1 MARQWLRHKPSSLL
15 TQQYNVWFA
24 KIMSQINLPSF
35 LSVRRLQTALP
46 HSFFE
51 SNQDL
56 FFFFFLESLLPGTNA
71 KDFALLLSCD

>member
-15 TQQYNVWFA
+15 TQHNVWFA

-35 LSVRRLQTALP
+35 LSVRRLQTPLL

-51 SNQDL
+51 SNQVL
-56 FFFFFLESLLPGTNA
+56 FFLESLLPGTNA

>member
-1 MARQWLRHKPSSLL
+1 MAWQWLRHKPSSLL
-15 TQQYNVWFA
+15 AQQYNVWFA

-35 LSVRRLQTALP
+35 LSVRRLQTPLL

-56 FFFFFLESLLPGTNA
+56 FFQESLLPGTNA
-71 KDFALLLSCD
+71 KDFALLLSCDRW